1 MGTSSVLLNAG
12 FKRVPRLDN
21 ADGKSV
27 YLMMAVPRRLQEPV
41 KMASPNNTRQAQKDA
56 ADQNFDYVFKLLI
69 TGNSSVGKTS
79 FLFRYTNDSFTSAFV
94 STVGIDFKVKAVYR
108 NEKRFKLQIWG
119 LNSSKPAPRS
129 TST

>member
-1 MGTSSVLLNAG
+1 
-12 FKRVPRLDN
+12 
-21 ADGKSV
+21 
-27 YLMMAVPRRLQEPV
+27 
-41 KMASPNNTRQAQKDA
+41 MASPNNTRQAQKDA

-108 NEKRFKLQIWG
+108 NEKRFKLQIWLSSWRRRQNISPVPGGAVVTG
-119 LNSSKPAPRS
+119 LTQEEDGRGG
-129 TST
+129 